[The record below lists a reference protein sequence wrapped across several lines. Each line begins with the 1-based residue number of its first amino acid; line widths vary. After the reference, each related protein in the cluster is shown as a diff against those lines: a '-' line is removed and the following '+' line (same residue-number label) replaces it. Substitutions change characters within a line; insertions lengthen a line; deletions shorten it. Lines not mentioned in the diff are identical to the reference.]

1 MVARPPKAYAASLGG
16 KLSPGRAELKLT
28 DLVSDNPQRI
38 HAIQAPSP
46 PRAVPHLSNN
56 DTDAAI
62 QILETSIRQLDAR
75 LLNPRGVL
83 ASLPSSC
90 TDKPTLPSTSSRLDI
105 PTYLATVEND
115 IPTEMTKESSMH
127 RFISNDGEDLTPAVH
142 PPAAQAAPVEE
153 YTAGVKKG
161 MQVRARAR
169 AMQNLQSYDR
179 GMSPALGKMR
189 NVYLDGSNNPTSE
202 RKIMAV
208 SIGDYADKAKARVPL
223 ISQLDTRE
231 GWKAMVMAEWEMQ
244 ERNLE
249 FAEEEMEQGV
259 GGEGGASAETAMPT
273 EDLSTRRVDFSP
285 SLTLLA
291 VPESSEDDCT
301 PVPVE
306 ESILNVNHV
315 ADSVHQKPKHST
327 RRRPHTHRRLPQ
339 ASLDALSGG
348 KNIFQRV
355 AGSYSKRVRVFD
367 LKIIPEGV
375 IFRVRIFMWLHYRI

>member
-1 MVARPPKAYAASLGG
+1 M
-16 KLSPGRAELKLT
+16 
-28 DLVSDNPQRI
+28 
-38 HAIQAPSP
+38 
-46 PRAVPHLSNN
+46 
-56 DTDAAI
+56 
-62 QILETSIRQLDAR
+62 
-75 LLNPRGVL
+75 
-83 ASLPSSC
+83 
-90 TDKPTLPSTSSRLDI
+90 
-105 PTYLATVEND
+105 AT
-115 IPTEMTKESSMH
+115 
-127 RFISNDGEDLTPAVH
+127 
-142 PPAAQAAPVEE
+142 
-153 YTAGVKKG
+153 
-161 MQVRARAR
+161 
-169 AMQNLQSYDR
+169 
-179 GMSPALGKMR
+179 
-189 NVYLDGSNNPTSE
+189 
-202 RKIMAV
+202 
-208 SIGDYADKAKARVPL
+208 ADKAKARVPL

-355 AGSYSKRVRVFD
+355 AGSYSKRR
-367 LKIIPEGV
+367 
-375 IFRVRIFMWLHYRI
+375 